1 MMNKGSFKNSVPH
14 PELLVSTEWLEAHLS
29 DPAVF
34 IFDCTSLSI
43 RKDGASYRNEATNAV
58 FAAGHIP
65 GAQYIDVQ
73 KDLSDNTHR
82 CRFMLP
88 RAEEFAA
95 SMERFGVHPSAR
107 VVLYST
113 EDPWWATRVWWLL
126 RFFGFDYAAVLDGG
140 FGKWKREGR
149 RVETGLGT
157 SRPKGAFFPRER
169 KELFADRDKVL
180 AAIGD
185 NRICTISAR
194 APAHFVGREGNDYGR
209 PGRIAGS
216 RNVPASSLIEANT
229 GAYLP
234 PEELRERF
242 APLSLGGKRV
252 IAYCGQGVAA
262 SAVVFVLTMLGH
274 PDVQL
279 YDASLSEWAAADD
292 LPMEVG

>member
-1 MMNKGSFKNSVPH
+1 MSKDDCATGVPH
-14 PELLVSTEWLEAHLS
+14 PDLLVSTEWLDAHLS

-34 IFDCTSLSI
+34 VFDCTSLSV
-43 RKDGASYRNEATNAV
+43 RKDGAAYRNEATSAV

-73 KDLSDNTHR
+73 KDLSDNTHH

-88 RAEEFAA
+88 RAEDFAA
-95 SMERFGVHPSAR
+95 SMERLGVHPNAR

-140 FGKWKREGR
+140 FLKWKREGR
-149 RVETGLGT
+149 RIETGFGHP
-157 SRPKGAFFPRER
+157 RPKGAFIPRQR
-169 KELFADRDKVL
+169 MELFADRRIVA

-185 NRICTISAR
+185 PAVCTISAR
-194 APAHFVGREGNDYGR
+194 APSHFAGRDGNDYGR

-216 RNVPASSLIEANT
+216 RNVPAAALFDSESGT
-229 GAYLP
+229 FLP
-234 PEELRERF
+234 SDRLRAKF
-242 APLSLGGKRV
+242 AHLALEGKRV
-252 IAYCGQGVAA
+252 IVYCGQGVAA
-262 SAVVFVLTMLGH
+262 SADAFVLTMLGH
-274 PDVQL
+274 PDVLL
-279 YDASLSEWAAADD
+279 YDASLSEWAAAAD

>member
-1 MMNKGSFKNSVPH
+1 MSKYDCATGVPH
-14 PELLVSTEWLEAHLS
+14 PDLLVSTEWLDAHLS

-34 IFDCTSLSI
+34 VFDCTSLSV
-43 RKDGASYRNEATNAV
+43 RKDGAAYKNEATSAV

-73 KDLSDNTHR
+73 RDLSDNTHR

-88 RAEEFAA
+88 RAEDFAA

-126 RFFGFDYAAVLDGG
+126 RFFGFDYACVVDGG
-140 FGKWKREGR
+140 FQKWKRENRAIEVG
-149 RVETGLGT
+149 EGHA
-157 SRPKGAFFPRER
+157 RPKGAFIPRKR
-169 KELFADRDKVL
+169 MELFADSDIVRS
-180 AAIGD
+180 AIGD
-185 NRICTISAR
+185 PKVCTISAR
-194 APAHFVGREGNDYGR
+194 AAAHFVGAEGNDYGR

-216 RNVPASSLIEANT
+216 VNVPASSLIDPKTNT
-229 GAYLP
+229 YLP
-234 PEELRERF
+234 TEQLRAKF
-242 APLSLGGKRV
+242 APLGIEGKRV

-262 SAVVFVLTMLGH
+262 SADVFVLTMLGH
-274 PDVQL
+274 PDVLL